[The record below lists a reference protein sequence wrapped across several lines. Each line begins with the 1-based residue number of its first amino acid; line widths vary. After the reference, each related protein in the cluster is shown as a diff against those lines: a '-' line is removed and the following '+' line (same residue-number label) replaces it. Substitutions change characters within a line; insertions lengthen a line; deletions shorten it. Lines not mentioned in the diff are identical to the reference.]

1 MCLNNK
7 IYKCNSILI
16 ISLHFLNYLMNH
28 WQLLNNLFINNIILN
43 LEMIH
48 LSLIKYENKI
58 IKHDIYAQEQRLYS
72 CIYKL
77 LNNVY

>member
-16 ISLHFLNYLMNH
+16 ISLHFLNDLMNH
-28 WQLLNNLFINNIILN
+28 WQLLNNLFVNNIILN
-43 LEMIH
+43 LEIIH
-48 LSLIKYENKI
+48 LSLIKYENTI
-58 IKHDIYAQEQRLYS
+58 IKNDIYAQEQRLYS